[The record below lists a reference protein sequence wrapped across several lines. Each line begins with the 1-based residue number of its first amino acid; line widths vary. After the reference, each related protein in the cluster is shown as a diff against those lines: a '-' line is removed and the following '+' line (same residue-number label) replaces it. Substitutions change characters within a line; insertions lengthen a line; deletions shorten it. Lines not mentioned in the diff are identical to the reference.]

1 MRFWPGARGW
11 QRRNRLWPGDIPSGT
26 ISGSG
31 SGPYTYNLSFSDDS
45 SATSPIGS
53 VWYAWVPFQF
63 FLPGTPTSATAPAGW
78 SASIVGNSIEFTANS
93 TANVIPAGGTLSGFS
108 YQAAYSPA
116 TLAATAN
123 SGESD
128 AYAGIAIESDAGKI
142 FTVAVQ
148 PAPEPS
154 VLALLASGGAGLV
167 LVRPPQD
174 QRSLISFGP
183 IVALVSERRS
193 LNRRRPLRAAP
204 SQSSALRFF
213 GLIRQS
219 GF

>member
-1 MRFWPGARGW
+1 MNTASPSRLIRFNVSTAVKCAFGLALAAGSAVTVFG
-11 QRRNRLWPGDIPSGT
+11 QGDIPSGT

-154 VLALLASGGAGLV
+154 VLALLVSGGAGLFWFARRK
-167 LVRPPQD
+167 LSVR
-174 QRSLISFGP
+174 
-183 IVALVSERRS
+183 
-193 LNRRRPLRAAP
+193 
-204 SQSSALRFF
+204 
-213 GLIRQS
+213 
-219 GF
+219 